1 MWKLGVV
8 IVLWKA
14 EQSKSSV
21 HWREKPMVSVLKQER
36 VSEFQFSSASAWFWH
51 RSVAPLSSPGA
62 LTPLDV
68 PGAVA
73 VAAIMSLALPR
84 DLVQVPNPLLLHAL
98 EQLLA
103 AVSILRWSNWWEIIS
118 TGALCAAEY
127 FTLRFASARLLWGNW
142 VFSWALKTFIF
153 LCNAKWFCSSS
164 LTARAGQIYF
174 LCVLLFA

>member
-1 MWKLGVV
+1 
-8 IVLWKA
+8 
-14 EQSKSSV
+14 
-21 HWREKPMVSVLKQER
+21 MVSVLKQER

-103 AVSILRWSNWWEIIS
+103 AVSILRWSN
-118 TGALCAAEY
+118 
-127 FTLRFASARLLWGNW
+127 
-142 VFSWALKTFIF
+142 
-153 LCNAKWFCSSS
+153 
-164 LTARAGQIYF
+164 
-174 LCVLLFA
+174 